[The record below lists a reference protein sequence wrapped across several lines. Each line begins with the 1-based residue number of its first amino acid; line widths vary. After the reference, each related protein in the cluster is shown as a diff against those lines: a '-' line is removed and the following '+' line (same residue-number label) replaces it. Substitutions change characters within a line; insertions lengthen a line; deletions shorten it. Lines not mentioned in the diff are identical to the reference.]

1 MRTLLCALLLFS
13 FACMSCNSAL
23 TQTSKPSDIQGHR
36 GCRGLFPEN
45 TTEGF
50 IQAVESGVTTIELDV
65 VVSKDSQ
72 IIVSHEPWFNHKIS
86 THPQGLEITEDN
98 ERSFNLYAMTSE
110 EIQRFDVGTKLH
122 PQFPEQQKIKTYKP
136 TLKEVVKALKNRF
149 GAERHA
155 GIHYNIEIKFDPKLE
170 GTYFPA
176 PETFAEI
183 VLTEIYNLGL
193 HKQCN
198 IQSFNPQILNIVRS
212 RDPNIPIAILVD
224 NHYGFQR
231 NLDLLEFTPQIYS
244 PHFSLLDQSLI
255 DNCRKNNIKLIVW
268 TVNEWDDLKNM
279 VTRGLD
285 GVITDYPDRA
295 LHIIKAASHK

>member
-1 MRTLLCALLLFS
+1 
-13 FACMSCNSAL
+13 MSCNSTL

-45 TTEGF
+45 TLEGF
-50 IQAVESGVTTIELDV
+50 IHAVEAGVTTIELDV

-86 THPQGLEITEDN
+86 KHPQGVEITEDN
-98 ERSFNLYAMTSE
+98 ERSYNLFTMTGE
-110 EIQRFDVGTKLH
+110 EIHQFDVGTKLH

-136 TLKEVVKALKNRF
+136 TLPEVVTGLKNRL
-149 GAERHA
+149 GTEKHA

-170 GTYFPA
+170 GTFFPD
-176 PETFAEI
+176 PETFADL
-183 VLTEIYNLGL
+183 VLEETYNLGL
-193 HKQCN
+193 NKQCN

-212 RDPNIPIAILVD
+212 KAPDIPVALLVD
-224 NHYGFQR
+224 NHFGFQR
-231 NLDLLEFTPQIYS
+231 NLDFLKFKPEIYS
-244 PHFSLLDQSLI
+244 PHFRLVDQSLI

-285 GVITDYPDRA
+285 GIITDYPDRA
-295 LHIIKAASHK
+295 LHIIATGNSR